1 MAERRSS
8 VRAVEFFAGIGA
20 CYIVYNSIIV
30 AISLALTGGLHFAL
44 ARSHVDGTVIRAY
57 DWDQAACQV
66 YQRNHDNNI
75 VKKVLYLEDEYPVRL
90 N

>member
-1 MAERRSS
+1 MAEKQSS
-8 VRAVEFFAGIGA
+8 VRAIEFYAGIGA
-20 CYIVYNSIIV
+20 CYIVCYNIIV
-30 AISLALTGGLHFAL
+30 TISLAGGLHFAL

-66 YQRNHDNNI
+66 YQRNHDSNT
-75 VKKVLYLEDEYPVRL
+75 VKKVLYLEGAHHDRL